1 MRLEVLAAV
10 TTKFTVFRDVTP
22 CNLIDVNP
30 RFNRDD
36 GTCEDCLRHDSN
48 EGREGG
54 GDAGSSLRRFA
65 NGMHDS
71 VPMETDSNGLS
82 PSQNCPPKKVSLEYA
97 FEKSLY
103 KY

>member
-1 MRLEVLAAV
+1 
-10 TTKFTVFRDVTP
+10 
-22 CNLIDVNP
+22 
-30 RFNRDD
+30 
-36 GTCEDCLRHDSN
+36 
-48 EGREGG
+48 
-54 GDAGSSLRRFA
+54 
-65 NGMHDS
+65 MHDS